1 MSSAYDP
8 SLVTLSILIAVVA
21 SYTALDLAGRVTT
34 TLGQTRISWLIGG
47 AIAMGIG
54 IWSMHFVGMLALS
67 MPIAIF
73 YDLPGVLFSIVPA
86 ILASGGALWLASR
99 TVLSIQQL
107 LLGGMLMGI
116 GIAFMHYSGMAAM
129 RMDASVHYDP
139 LLFIVSVG
147 IAIGASVVALWIA
160 FKLRTQSGKPR
171 KLPQIL
177 SALVMGLAISGM
189 HYTGMAAAQF
199 TPTKAVVAVSSKIM
213 QASLTWLAVGIG
225 IGTLIILCFTLLTS
239 FIDRQIV
246 DQTMQLMA
254 QKEASS
260 QQAELFTNITLR
272 IRQSLKLEDVLNT
285 AVNEICQALKLERVI
300 IYRFNSDWSG
310 IVIAESVIEGLNK
323 ILGKTT
329 TTKFWD
335 WKDYIGK
342 YSSGQ
347 VWAVNNVYTES
358 LTDSQRQS
366 LEEFEVKAY
375 IAAPILEKNQLLG
388 LLFVHQ
394 CSQPRVWQQHEIDL
408 CAQLAI
414 QIGVAIEQANLL
426 TQLSSVQET
435 LKLQERAI
443 AAATNGIVISDP
455 KLPDNPLIFCNPA
468 FEKITGYSLRDVLG
482 TNCRFLQ
489 GPQTD
494 PAIVEQIRNAVSEE
508 RECQVVLKNYRQDG
522 TSFWNEL
529 TISPVRDTN
538 GKVINFIGVLVDI
551 TERKQV
557 EEEIRLSKETL
568 QKHLAELLDDI
579 KEAAQGDL
587 TVYAEVTSGEIGIV
601 ADFFNN
607 IIESLRRIVA
617 AVKVATEK
625 VNMCVGENSIAIQHL
640 ADEAFKQAEE
650 ITHTLESLDH
660 MVMSIQAVAESA
672 HQAAAMVRAASATA
686 EAGGVAM
693 ERTVSSILNLQSTA
707 SETVKKVKRL
717 GDSSQEISKVVSLID
732 QIAMQTNLLSL
743 NTSIE
748 AAKVGE
754 EGQAFTVVAEEVSRL
769 AVQSVQATK
778 EIQQIVENI
787 QLETAEVIQSVELGM
802 DQVVEGTNL
811 VKDAKQSLEQIIEVS
826 RQIDLLAQ
834 SISSATVSQVQ
845 TSQSV
850 ASLMEQIAQASFST
864 SYFSRQA
871 SSSLQETVEV
881 AQKLQTSVS
890 VFKTSH

>member
-8 SLVTLSILIAVVA
+8 SLVTLSVLIAVVA

-116 GIAFMHYSGMAAM
+116 G
-129 RMDASVHYDP
+129 
-139 LLFIVSVG
+139 
-147 IAIGASVVALWIA
+147 IGASVVALWIA

-394 CSQPRVWQQHEIDL
+394 CSRP
-408 CAQLAI
+408 
-414 QIGVAIEQANLL
+414 
-426 TQLSSVQET
+426 
-435 LKLQERAI
+435 
-443 AAATNGIVISDP
+443 
-455 KLPDNPLIFCNPA
+455 
-468 FEKITGYSLRDVLG
+468 
-482 TNCRFLQ
+482 
-489 GPQTD
+489 
-494 PAIVEQIRNAVSEE
+494 
-508 RECQVVLKNYRQDG
+508 
-522 TSFWNEL
+522 
-529 TISPVRDTN
+529 
-538 GKVINFIGVLVDI
+538 
-551 TERKQV
+551 
-557 EEEIRLSKETL
+557 
-568 QKHLAELLDDI
+568 
-579 KEAAQGDL
+579 
-587 TVYAEVTSGEIGIV
+587 
-601 ADFFNN
+601 
-607 IIESLRRIVA
+607 
-617 AVKVATEK
+617 
-625 VNMCVGENSIAIQHL
+625 
-640 ADEAFKQAEE
+640 
-650 ITHTLESLDH
+650 
-660 MVMSIQAVAESA
+660 
-672 HQAAAMVRAASATA
+672 
-686 EAGGVAM
+686 
-693 ERTVSSILNLQSTA
+693 
-707 SETVKKVKRL
+707 
-717 GDSSQEISKVVSLID
+717 
-732 QIAMQTNLLSL
+732 
-743 NTSIE
+743 
-748 AAKVGE
+748 
-754 EGQAFTVVAEEVSRL
+754 
-769 AVQSVQATK
+769 
-778 EIQQIVENI
+778 
-787 QLETAEVIQSVELGM
+787 
-802 DQVVEGTNL
+802 
-811 VKDAKQSLEQIIEVS
+811 
-826 RQIDLLAQ
+826 
-834 SISSATVSQVQ
+834 
-845 TSQSV
+845 
-850 ASLMEQIAQASFST
+850 
-864 SYFSRQA
+864 
-871 SSSLQETVEV
+871 
-881 AQKLQTSVS
+881 
-890 VFKTSH
+890 